1 MTVTEAGDDDSEMHM
16 LRTRIATINDAYADF
31 FGGRDKVYVE
41 DESLE
46 ESRELRDVAFREVV
60 YIVRNSKAIV
70 REKFLRKSPLDRVMG
85 LLQAICIAMECE
97 EGLTNKDH
105 DVDLDQ
111 PEVKDVIRL
120 GREACVV
127 AWEVLQTPPVLE
139 RHALYFPVMRTLI
152 ESLWTG
158 PCAYLMD
165 VAILRAEL
173 LLLSPSERLERGPEL
188 REARAKCSE
197 PPSDVKSL
205 SKYLRWDTVLTQI
218 DEVILASR
226 ERSVLPMLFPPSAI
240 TALEQSLEPDTFWS
254 EYMIFTGIG
263 FLAEY
268 VTEEVSSGVFLRMF
282 LASPPSTLSLT
293 MTSTRL
299 IVTHASNTFDLSKVG
314 YAKEWE
320 WTEEHDCL
328 LDGII
333 WTVARRGASKQ
344 VIFLRAFASVI
355 RCLAQCHRS
364 VYHMSRRCHGLSLVM
379 LTNISMLLMD
389 ISQKWARNE
398 SIEDNSGRLLP
409 SCNGNP
415 SSASVLVSVL
425 QSTLMN
431 EPPIR
436 SLAVL
441 RALGLPEET
450 MKKLVCTSMQS
461 LEKYKKQMVM
471 SVFHMVGLDR
481 DDVHFT
487 CRRIP
492 VQSKGSRKKSLKEEQ
507 ERADRIAQQLLMEEE
522 RAKEEE
528 EEKRLLRASKSREK
542 KKRRQNKRKEDSVG
556 SSKESP
562 EEPTATVEDDK
573 EKATTAPKSTHK
585 ETSVSE
591 ALLCCAYTGARM
603 QDPVLLADGR
613 AYERAFAQSWLCNGN
628 CTSPVSGK
636 PLRHT
641 KVVEDALLISVL

>member
-1 MTVTEAGDDDSEMHM
+1 MNVKEAGDDDSEMHM
-16 LRTRIATINDAYADF
+16 LRTRIAIINDAYANF
-31 FGGRDKVYVE
+31 FGGRDQVYVE
-41 DESLE
+41 DESPE
-46 ESRELRDVAFREVV
+46 GSRELRNVAFREAV
-60 YIVRNSKAIV
+60 YIIQKSKGVV

-85 LLQAICIAMECE
+85 LTQALCIGMEYE
-97 EGLTNKDH
+97 EGLANKGY
-105 DVDLDQ
+105 DVDLDR
-111 PEVKDVIRL
+111 PEVKDVMRL

-139 RHALYFPVMRTLI
+139 RHAVYFPVMRTLI

-158 PCAYLMD
+158 PSAYLMD
-165 VAILRAEL
+165 VATLRAEL

-197 PPSDVKSL
+197 PPSDVKSV

-226 ERSVLPMLFPPSAI
+226 EHSVLPMLFPPSAI

-254 EYMIFTGIG
+254 EYMILTGIG

-268 VTEEVSSGVFLRMF
+268 VTDEVSSGVFLRMF
-282 LASPPSTLSLT
+282 LASPPRTLSLT
-293 MTSTRL
+293 VTSTLL
-299 IVTHASNTFDLSKVG
+299 IVTHASNTFDLTKVG
-314 YAKEWE
+314 FAKEWK
-320 WTEEHDCL
+320 WTEEHDSL
-328 LDGII
+328 LDGIV
-333 WTVARRGASKQ
+333 WTVSRRGASKQ
-344 VIFLRAFASVI
+344 DTLLRAFASVI
-355 RCLAQCHRS
+355 RCLTQCHLS
-364 VYHMSRRCHGLSLVM
+364 VYHMSKRCHGLPLVM
-379 LTNISMLLMD
+379 LTNISMLLLD

-398 SIEDNSGRLLP
+398 AIEDNSGRLPP

-431 EPPIR
+431 EPPLR

-441 RALGLPEET
+441 RALGLSEET

-461 LEKYKKQMVM
+461 PEKYKKQMVNH
-471 SVFHMVGLDR
+471 VFHMVGLDR

-492 VQSKGSRKKSLKEEQ
+492 AHSKGGLRMRKKSLKEEQ

-542 KKRRQNKRKEDSVG
+542 KKRRQKKRKEDSIG

-562 EEPTATVEDDK
+562 EEPTTKAEDD
-573 EKATTAPKSTHK
+573 EEEATTHT

-613 AYERAFAQSWLCNGN
+613 AYERAFAQSWLCNN